1 MKQKNEELQKLKDE
15 GAKEE
20 EIKAKS
26 EEIQKAREDF
36 FKDDMK
42 SYVDTV

>member
-26 EEIQKAREDF
+26 DEIQKAWEDF